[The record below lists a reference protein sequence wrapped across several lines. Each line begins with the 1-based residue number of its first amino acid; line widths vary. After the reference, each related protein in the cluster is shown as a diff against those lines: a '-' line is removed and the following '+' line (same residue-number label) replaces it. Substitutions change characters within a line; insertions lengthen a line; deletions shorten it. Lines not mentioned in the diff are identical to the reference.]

1 MKLRYSI
8 LFLFLFFVLHMQ
20 SVCYDSTLSFTGSYR
35 PTKEGRIYPNN
46 TCPVLQECRPGQTRM
61 LLETDIKI
69 LISREGLFRNS
80 VDVCKKG
87 FNFHSKTTSELTSPW
102 YKIFFSSIKHAGLKK
117 VLED

>member
-1 MKLRYSI
+1 
-8 LFLFLFFVLHMQ
+8 
-20 SVCYDSTLSFTGSYR
+20 
-35 PTKEGRIYPNN
+35 
-46 TCPVLQECRPGQTRM
+46 M

-87 FNFHSKTTSELTSPW
+87 FNFHYKTTSELTSPW
-102 YKIFFSSIKHAGLKK
+102 YKILLLLLLLLLLFFSSIKHAGFQK